1 MAKVTNRQSALKPQD
16 LFALLALLSRRD
28 APGNYAELAAATG
41 LAASAV
47 HASPKRGW

>member
-1 MAKVTNRQSALKPQD
+1 MAKVINQQSALKPQD
-16 LFALLALLSRRD
+16 LFVLFALLSRGD
-28 APGNYAELAAATG
+28 TPGSYADLAAATG